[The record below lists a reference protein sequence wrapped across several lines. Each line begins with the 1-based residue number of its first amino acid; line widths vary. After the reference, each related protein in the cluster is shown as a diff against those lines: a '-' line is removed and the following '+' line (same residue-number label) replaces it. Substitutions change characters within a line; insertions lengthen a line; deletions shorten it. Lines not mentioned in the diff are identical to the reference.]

1 MQSKRKTQGI
11 LFIVVVLV
19 AAVGYEGLKSGI
31 LFAHKPLSIQ
41 QAFPQAPA
49 LPLNPPN
56 MPDQQTSQNAS
67 ASNTSAADTTPKQ
80 IVVDVAG
87 AVKHP
92 GVYHLALNARN
103 IDALKAAGGP
113 TSQANTDAINLAA
126 PAQDGSQLYFPTR
139 AQYPTGGAEP
149 IAQQDAAPDTAMA
162 ASPVTATSISKRASR
177 HAHSSSR
184 SNKLHSPSQGV
195 INLNTASAADLE
207 RVPDVGPSMA
217 ERIIAFRTQNHGF
230 QSLDDLKQVR
240 GVGPKKFAK
249 MAPFFTVH

>member
-1 MQSKRKTQGI
+1 MQSRKKIKGI
-11 LFIVVVLV
+11 LLIVVVLV
-19 AAVGYEGLKSGI
+19 GAVVYKAVKSGF
-31 LFAHKPLSIQ
+31 LSAHKPLSIQ

-56 MPDQQTSQNAS
+56 LPPQQTSQNVS
-67 ASNTSAADTTPKQ
+67 TNNVPPSDSTPKQ

-87 AVKHP
+87 AVRHP

-113 TSQANTDAINLAA
+113 TSEANTDAINLAA

-139 AQYPTGGAEP
+139 AQYPSGGAEP
-149 IAQQDAAPDTAMA
+149 IASTDTAPA
-162 ASPVTATSISKRASR
+162 PGSQGSSSTPATVSSRASS
-177 HAHSSSR
+177 HSHSSSR

-217 ERIIAFRTQNHGF
+217 ARIIAFRIQNHGF